1 MRFLI
6 ALLLVLLLALQA
18 NLWLG
23 EGGLLELRE
32 LRASVAERSDQVEQL
47 NLRNQRLAAEVV
59 DLKQGR
65 DAIEERARTELGMI
79 GENEVYYLVVE

>member
-18 NLWLG
+18 KLWLG

-32 LRASVAERSDQVEQL
+32 LRSSVAERSEQLEQL

-59 DLKQGR
+59 DLKQGL

-79 GENEVYYLVVE
+79 GENEVFYLVVE